1 MASLNAE
8 EFAYEFGETA
18 ETFVETNKSMSD
30 EDIRRQ
36 VVLDFFEVELDDV
49 SYVLLCSDGL
59 TNMVDDTIIQ
69 EIVMSLEGS
78 VEEKAKK
85 LVTLANENGGKDNI
99 SLILIQI

>member
-36 VVLDFFEVELDDV
+36 VVLDFEEELKKMGPVVRPPQSQQQSNDNSQAV
-49 SYVLLCSDGL
+49 AVG
-59 TNMVDDTIIQ
+59 NM
-69 EIVMSLEGS
+69 
-78 VEEKAKK
+78 
-85 LVTLANENGGKDNI
+85 LVW
-99 SLILIQI
+99 